1 MADLKLKKFNGTSW
15 EDAYPETTVG
25 QIIAGGTRDGTTFLR
40 GDGVWA
46 TVSDANN
53 YLSGVSGS
61 GNGTVTFTRV
71 GLTNITWNA
80 SHTHTF
86 ASLTSKPTTISGYG
100 ITDAYTKTDSDNRY
114 VNLTGDIMTGD
125 LTIETDLN
133 VEQDINLGSTQQATI
148 RYNSTNDSID
158 FIIN

>member
-25 QIIAGGTRDGTTFLR
+25 QIVAGGTPSSTTFLR
-40 GDGVWA
+40 GDGTWA
-46 TVSDANN
+46 TITDGNN

-71 GLTNITWNA
+71 GLTNITWDA

-100 ITDAYTKTDSDNRY
+100 ITDAYTKTETDGRY
-114 VNLTGDIMTGD
+114 LQLTGGTLTGD
-125 LTIETDLN
+125 LTVETN
-133 VEQDINLGSTQQATI
+133 INAEADINLGSTQQATI
-148 RYNSTNDSID
+148 RYNASNDSID
-158 FIIN
+158 FIFN